1 MKKANDAKLSR
12 SSEVVGI
19 AYKNLLLQTHSLDMN
34 DIIIKYSWIIEI
46 VFISVAEFVLMNVLE
61 KFLVEHWS
69 IKTKLEVAQQL
80 HHSMAK
86 VCVPSHV
93 RRRYDSMMMMM
104 MTP

>member
-12 SSEVVGI
+12 SSEVVVI

-61 KFLVEHWS
+61 KFLVEH
-69 IKTKLEVAQQL
+69 
-80 HHSMAK
+80 
-86 VCVPSHV
+86 
-93 RRRYDSMMMMM
+93 
-104 MTP
+104 